1 MRMHFLHFSDLVP
14 CNSCISVNQ
23 ADTDN
28 IPFQQAVAF
37 VNHTRQHLFLTGKA
51 GTGKTTFLR
60 YIRSVSYKNMVV
72 AAPTGVAAINAGG
85 VTLHSLFQL
94 PFGSF
99 LPTSESISMS
109 DELVHNAVSLLQ
121 KVRYNTQKRTLLR
134 EMELLVIDEVSMVR
148 ADLLDA
154 VDLLL
159 RHTRKRLYEP
169 FGGVQVLF
177 IGDLY
182 QLPPVV
188 QDREWNLLGNY
199 YSTPFFFDAHVI
211 RDNPPLCIELEKIY
225 RQEEP
230 GFIRLLNHIRDNAA
244 TEEDLEELN
253 QHYRPGFQPPK
264 EENYIVLTTHNYK
277 ANAINERELKEL
289 PGEMHGF
296 SADTSGEFSE
306 YAFPADKLLHLKEG
320 AQVMFIKND
329 KGEGKKYY
337 NGKIGIV
344 HSIIGSRIYIS
355 FPGEDEPVLLEKEVW
370 RNIRYTYDE
379 NLGEILEDELGTFS
393 QFPVRLAWA
402 VTIHKSQG
410 LTFEK
415 AVVDAGESFAP
426 GQVYVALSRLV
437 SMKGLVL
444 HSRITAAGIRTDPRV
459 IRFMS
464 QKPGTEVLVEVLGT
478 ARQEYIAHI
487 MMQYFDWNEMMEAFT
502 RNYQEAPARKFSTKE
517 EAALLAAQLL
527 EHIKKQEA
535 TASRFM
541 GQLQKLIPQAPA
553 DGYRLL
559 HDRVKAAADYFVP
572 ALLSEIIEPLR
583 AHIRDTRKRA
593 KVKRYMK
600 TLDDL
605 LYISEK
611 KMQQVKNAGVLASG
625 LHEGSDYQTLLS
637 LVQEQKK
644 MQVGEPEK
652 NTGKQGSGKG
662 ETYIITLEMFRQGK
676 TVDEI
681 ATERQMA
688 ITTIEG
694 HLAKLVE
701 SGDIEIT
708 EVVEEPKVQV
718 ILAAVQEKSGQG
730 AAAVKSILGSS
741 FSWGEIKAVIAHHS
755 RRKAEQQS
763 RDT

>member
-1 MRMHFLHFSDLVP
+1 M
-14 CNSCISVNQ
+14 NQ
-23 ADTDN
+23 ADTEN
-28 IPFQQAVAF
+28 IPFQQAVSF

-60 YIRSVSYKNMVV
+60 YIRSVSYKNIVV

-99 LPTSESISMS
+99 LPTHDPVISG

-121 KVRYNTQKRTLLR
+121 KVRYNTQKRKLLR

-159 RHTRKRLYEP
+159 RHARKRLYEP

-199 YSTPFFFDAHVI
+199 YSTPFFFDARVI
-211 RDNPPLCIELEKIY
+211 RDHPPLCIELEKIY

-230 GFIRLLNHIRDNAA
+230 EFIRLLNHIRNNAA
-244 TEEDLEELN
+244 AEEDLEELN
-253 QHYRPGFQPPK
+253 RHYKPGFQPPR
-264 EENYIVLTTHNYK
+264 EDNYIVLTTHNYK

-289 PGEMHGF
+289 PGELHVF
-296 SADTSGEFSE
+296 SADTSGEFGEHS
-306 YAFPADKLLHLKEG
+306 FPADKMLCLKEG

-329 KGEGKKYY
+329 KGEDKKYY
-337 NGKIGIV
+337 NGKIGVV
-344 HSIIGSRIYIS
+344 HSIIGSKIYIS
-355 FPGEDEPVLLEKEVW
+355 FPGENEPVLLEKEIW

-379 NLGEILEDELGTFS
+379 SLGEILEDELGTFS

-444 HSRITAAGIRTDPRV
+444 HSRITTAGIRTDPRV

-464 QKPGTEVLVEVLGT
+464 QKSSADELTDILST

-487 MMQYFDWNEMMEAFT
+487 MMQYFDWSELTEVFI
-502 RNYQEAPARKFSTKE
+502 RNYQEAPTRKFSTKE

-527 EHIKKQEA
+527 EHIRKQET
-535 TASRFM
+535 TAAKFM

-553 DGYRLL
+553 DEYRLL
-559 HDRVKAAADYFVP
+559 HDRVNAAADYFVP
-572 ALLSEIIEPLR
+572 ALLNEVIEPLR
-583 AHIRDTRKRA
+583 IHIRDTRKRA
-593 KVKRYMK
+593 KVKKYMK
-600 TLDDL
+600 TLDTL
-605 LYISEK
+605 LYLSEK
-611 KMQQVKNAGVLASG
+611 KMQQVKNAGILASG
-625 LHEGSDYQTLLS
+625 LYQGSDYQTLLS
-637 LVQEQKK
+637 LVQEQRKI
-644 MQVGEPEK
+644 QVGEPEK
-652 NTGKQGSGKG
+652 NAVKTSSGKG
-662 ETYIITLEMFRQGK
+662 ETYMITLEMFKQGK

-681 ATERQMA
+681 AIDRQMA
-688 ITTIEG
+688 VTTIEG

-701 SGDIEIT
+701 MGKLDVI
-708 EVVEEPKVQV
+708 EVVEESKVQI
-718 ILAAVQEKSGQG
+718 ILAAVQEKAGQG

-741 FSWGEIKAVIAHHS
+741 YSWAEIKAVIAHHN
-755 RRKAEQQS
+755 RKKSEHV
-763 RDT
+763 